1 MFNQFVPVTPRTCYR
16 CKDINIFVYMKN
28 NGERIAQIISEFC
41 ESKADFARKVR
52 EKPQTISNW
61 VARDN
66 GTNVLNKII
75 EVFPEVNMDWLMTG
89 QGEMLKEAKQEKTI
103 PQKSNIEGKTI
114 PLLPIS
120 AQGGRLNEFIV
131 SVRESECERVVS
143 PIRDADFAIPISGD
157 SMAPEYPNGS
167 QVHVKK
173 INEKAF
179 IEWGRVYV
187 LDTCNGT
194 VIKRIAPS
202 EKEGY
207 VKCLSI
213 NPDPIYAPF
222 EICLNDVY
230 GIYRVMLC
238 LSIK

>member
-1 MFNQFVPVTPRTCYR
+1 MEAKERIKKAYEYLR
-16 CKDINIFVYMKN
+16 N
-28 NGERIAQIISEFC
+28 NGMAHTQQDVADIMGVKKENISRAF
-41 ESKADFARKVR
+41 
-52 EKPQTISNW
+52 
-61 VARDN
+61 N
-66 GTNVLNKII
+66 GNMKYLTPNFIGRFNNAFGGIFNTEWLI
-75 EVFPEVNMDWLMTG
+75 EE
-89 QGEMLKEAKQEKTI
+89 QGEMLINPKQEK
-103 PQKSNIEGKTI
+103 SNSKYSDIEGKAI
-114 PLLPIS
+114 PLLPVS
-120 AQGGRLNEFIV
+120 AQGGRLNDFIV

-143 PIRDADFAIPISGD
+143 PIKEADFAIPISGD

-194 VIKRIAPS
+194 VIKRITPS

-207 VKCLSI
+207 IKCLSI

-222 EICLNDVY
+222 EVCLNDVY

>member
-1 MFNQFVPVTPRTCYR
+1 MEAKERIKKAYEYLR
-16 CKDINIFVYMKN
+16 N
-28 NGERIAQIISEFC
+28 NGIVHTQQDVADIMGVKKENISRAF
-41 ESKADFARKVR
+41 
-52 EKPQTISNW
+52 
-61 VARDN
+61 N
-66 GTNVLNKII
+66 GNMKYLTPKFIGRFNNAFGGIFNTEWLI
-75 EVFPEVNMDWLMTG
+75 EE
-89 QGEMLKEAKQEKTI
+89 QGEMLVNPKQEK
-103 PQKSNIEGKTI
+103 SNSKYSDIEGKAI
-114 PLLPIS
+114 PLLPVS
-120 AQGGRLNEFIV
+120 AQGGRLNDFIV

-143 PIRDADFAIPISGD
+143 PIKEADFAIPISGD

-194 VIKRIAPS
+194 VIKRITPS

-207 VKCLSI
+207 IKCLSI

-222 EICLNDVY
+222 EVCLNDVY

>member
-1 MFNQFVPVTPRTCYR
+1 MNT
-16 CKDINIFVYMKN
+16 I
-28 NGERIAQIISEFC
+28 GERIFEIKCYYFGNKRGSNVEFA
-41 ESKADFARKVR
+41 KAVGENKNTV
-52 EKPQTISNW
+52 SNW
-61 VARDN
+61 FSRKDGIGDSVI
-66 GTNVLNKII
+66 NKILST
-75 EVFPEVNMDWLMTG
+75 FPEVDKGWLVG
-89 QGEMLKEAKQEKTI
+89 GNGEMLI
-103 PQKSNIEGKTI
+103 NPQQRGNYQKNSNIEGKSI

-120 AQGGRLNEFIV
+120 AQGGRLNDFIV

-143 PIRDADFAIPISGD
+143 PIKEADFAIPISGD

-194 VIKRIAPS
+194 VIKRIVPS
-202 EKEGY
+202 GKEGY

-222 EICLNDVY
+222 EVCLNDVY